1 MQADKAA
8 SGSARLFPVA
18 VFVIG
23 VNQLKLGL
31 FGVGAERIAS
41 IQGFKALDSNREAV
55 AIECGACQL
64 IQLALLYPANS
75 SSSSG
80 VVSLL
85 AQPARRA
92 RLKARAPKRLA
103 AEKRASSSSLQTS
116 LNHRKATMAIS
127 RNGRIGRS

>member
-1 MQADKAA
+1 MVWVQADKAA

-64 IQLALLYPANS
+64 IQLALLYPRKLIFLLR
-75 SSSSG
+75 G
-80 VVSLL
+80 RVVASAARQEGK
-85 AQPARRA
+85 AQ
-92 RLKARAPKRLA
+92 
-103 AEKRASSSSLQTS
+103 
-116 LNHRKATMAIS
+116 
-127 RNGRIGRS
+127 G